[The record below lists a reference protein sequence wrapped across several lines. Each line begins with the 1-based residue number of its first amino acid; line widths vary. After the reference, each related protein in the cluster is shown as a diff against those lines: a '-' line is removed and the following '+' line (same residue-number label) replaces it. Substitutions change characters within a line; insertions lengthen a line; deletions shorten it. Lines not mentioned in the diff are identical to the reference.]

1 MKSKMLKETIL
12 TAFFLM
18 MHSFCLSQEISALKT
33 ERQTLTLRKNSE
45 SLPCQVNLDFESFR
59 YSGDRQFLIFKQ
71 IKKGFHAPFYTNFI
85 KLTDAYDQCK
95 KSSRVRIFHDP
106 AGENILDINAV
117 GKIYMTY
124 LEDMHH
130 IGGGTLA
137 TRVSYAVKRL
147 PDSKEILFPFSVR
160 RNESD
165 EKAMQRIGRTG
176 GMSSYAF
183 GTVPDGIR
191 LISKNGLYIAPAGIA
206 CNTKNPYEDVWS
218 VETRRKISAKEVEGL
233 KRKSIR
239 CEDLFG

>member
-1 MKSKMLKETIL
+1 MMRKTIL
-12 TAFFLM
+12 AASFFM

-33 ERQTLTLRKNSE
+33 DKQTLTLRKNSE
-45 SLPCQVNLDFESFR
+45 SLSCQVNLDFESFR

-71 IKKGFHAPFYTNFI
+71 MKKGFHVPFYTDFV

-106 AGENILDINAV
+106 AGENILDISAV

-147 PDSKEILFPFSVR
+147 PSLKEIMFPFSVR
-160 RNESD
+160 KNESD

-176 GMSSYAF
+176 GMSSYEF
-183 GTVPDGIR
+183 GIVPDGIR
-191 LISKNGLYIAPAGIA
+191 LISKDGKYLAPAGIS
-206 CNTKNPYEDVWS
+206 CIRENSYEDVWS
-218 VETRRKISAKEVEGL
+218 LETRKKISVKEVERL
-233 KRKSIR
+233 KRKNVR